1 MPVKPAGLAS
11 SSAGE
16 IISAVRLKTHPPDV
30 MAAKAA
36 KMKCAAVTDA
46 NHKSDK
52 LIQIAAVAMN
62 SLEEFNE
69 TIFKSL

>member
-1 MPVKPAGLAS
+1 
-11 SSAGE
+11 
-16 IISAVRLKTHPPDV
+16 